1 MMSKDKIEMWNGGR
15 TNETKYNEMIRE
27 SEDSLDGV
35 DVAIDIETKPREQI
49 NKNMDKPTRITNGHP
64 SNRYRKP
71 EGIHNNESKK

>member
-1 MMSKDKIEMWNGGR
+1 MSEDKIEMWNGGK

-35 DVAIDIETKPREQI
+35 DVAIDIETNPREQI

>member
-1 MMSKDKIEMWNGGR
+1 MMSEDKIEMWNGGK

-35 DVAIDIETKPREQI
+35 DVAIDIETNPREQI

>member
-1 MMSKDKIEMWNGGR
+1 MSEDKIEMWNGGR

-35 DVAIDIETKPREQI
+35 DVAIDIETNPREQI

-71 EGIHNNESKK
+71 EGNHNNESKK

>member
-35 DVAIDIETKPREQI
+35 DVAIDIETNPREQI

>member
-1 MMSKDKIEMWNGGR
+1 MMSEDKIEMWNGGK

-35 DVAIDIETKPREQI
+35 DVAIDIETNPREQI
-49 NKNMDKPTRITNGHP
+49 NKNMDKPTPITNGHP

-71 EGIHNNESKK
+71 EGNHNNESKK